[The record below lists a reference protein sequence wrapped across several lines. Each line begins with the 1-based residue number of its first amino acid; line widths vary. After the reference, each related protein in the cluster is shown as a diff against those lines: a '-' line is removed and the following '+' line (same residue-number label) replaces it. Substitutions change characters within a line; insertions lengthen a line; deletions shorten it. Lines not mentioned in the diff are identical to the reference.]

1 MPQNQSNKP
10 NESRLWMHMEHLYKR
25 WKFLERQAHVTKD
38 KHDRA
43 AAWNAKVDYEQA
55 RDYILEPH

>member
-1 MPQNQSNKP
+1 
-10 NESRLWMHMEHLYKR
+10 MEHLYKR